1 MLFAHPVPH
10 HIVIGE
16 TLPTLA
22 DLGSVAE
29 GGGVEIGE
37 DAEGDFGRSDR
48 QKVNSEERLKMVGEE
63 RELGHTTL
71 GQEAAED
78 ELAMACWCRS
88 EEGPDVR
95 DNLLVLVRQSFDILI
110 IEESC
115 MFLGGRVS
123 HLNTCT
129 VQRAYKLDKAKQTKK
144 KRKETICLVHAAPLY
159 VSLCPSV
166 LIGVLLVVVGKYT

>member
-1 MLFAHPVPH
+1 MLFAHPVPD

-37 DAEGDFGRSDR
+37 DAECDFGRSDR

-71 GQEAAED
+71 RQEAAED
-78 ELAMACWCRS
+78 ELAMACRCRT

-95 DNLLVLVRQSFDILI
+95 DNLLILVRQSFDILI
-110 IEESC
+110 MEESSVC
-115 MFLGGRVS
+115 FGR
-123 HLNTCT
+123 
-129 VQRAYKLDKAKQTKK
+129 K
-144 KRKETICLVHAAPLY
+144 
-159 VSLCPSV
+159 
-166 LIGVLLVVVGKYT
+166 G